1 MTVKNREVAC
11 SNITVDPEILKNL
24 KRILHP
30 RSLSYV
36 AKNTSVESLHMELK
50 TSDPKCVIWF
60 KVMNL

>member
-1 MTVKNREVAC
+1 MSVKNREVAC
-11 SNITVDPEILKNL
+11 SHFTVDSEILKNL

-36 AKNTSVESLHMELK
+36 TKNTSVESLHMELK
-50 TSDPKCVIWF
+50 ASDPKCVIWF